1 MNEKTNKMFE
11 NKRINK
17 RILNLKTK
25 TIKTFLSI
33 EDKCGSIIKLFI
45 QNYANVRL

>member
-1 MNEKTNKMFE
+1 MFE

-25 TIKTFLSI
+25 SKTKTVKAVLSI
-33 EDKCGSIIKLFI
+33 EHKCGSIIKLFI

>member
-1 MNEKTNKMFE
+1 MFE

-17 RILNLKTK
+17 MILNLKTK
-25 TIKTFLSI
+25 TIKAVFSI
-33 EDKCGSIIKLFI
+33 EEKCGEIINLFI

>member
-1 MNEKTNKMFE
+1 MFE
-11 NKRINK
+11 NKRISK
-17 RILNLKTK
+17 RILNLKTN

-33 EDKCGSIIKLFI
+33 EDKRGKIIKLLI

>member
-1 MNEKTNKMFE
+1 MIE

-17 RILNLKTK
+17 RTLNLKTK
-25 TIKTFLSI
+25 TVETFLSI
-33 EDKCGSIIKLFI
+33 EDKRGKIIKLFI

>member
-1 MNEKTNKMFE
+1 MFE

-17 RILNLKTK
+17 RILNLITK
-25 TIKTFLSI
+25 VIETFLSI
-33 EDKCGSIIKLFI
+33 EDKRGKVIKLFI